1 MSEISIQRRVMLGL
15 GSMPDCRM
23 FRNNVGMGYQGRVV
37 SRDKKTLI
45 LSDYRQI
52 VYGLHPG
59 SSDLIG
65 FRRIKIEPAMVGATV
80 AVFSAV
86 EVKQPGE
93 KPRVDQQCFIDTVT
107 TFGGIAGVVTSVSEA
122 KELIYGGI

>member
-1 MSEISIQRRVMLGL
+1 LSEISIQRRVMLGL

-23 FRNNVGMGYQGRVV
+23 FRNNVGMGYQGRVI
-37 SRDKKTLI
+37 SRDKKTVI

-65 FRRIKIEPAMVGATV
+65 WKTIEIGGKRL
-80 AVFSAV
+80 AVFAAV

-93 KPRVDQQCFIDTVT
+93 KPRADQKNFLDMVA

-122 KELIYGGI
+122 KELICGTL